1 MAVAATG
8 KFKLAKGKSRESK
21 QEKAEKK
28 KIAVFESSL
37 PSMDGMMSI
46 SVTSRFKNLLG
57 RLPEDLKKKAEKD
70 DFIRRYEDATGRVY
84 IEKEDDLQKG
94 VIDILEEDDYTD
106 MPPLDMQEDSDEED
120 REERRGGRKM
130 VVPA

>member
-1 MAVAATG
+1 MATAATG
-8 KFKLAKGKSRESK
+8 KFKLEKGKSRESK

-37 PSMDGMMSI
+37 PRMDGMMSI
-46 SVTSRFKNLLG
+46 SVASRLRKLLG
-57 RLPEDLKKKAEKD
+57 RLPEDIKKKAEKD
-70 DFIRRYEDATGRVY
+70 DLIRRFENVTGRAY

-106 MPPLDMQEDSDEED
+106 MPPLDIQEDSDEED
-120 REERRGGRKM
+120 REERRGGKKM
-130 VVPA
+130 AVPA